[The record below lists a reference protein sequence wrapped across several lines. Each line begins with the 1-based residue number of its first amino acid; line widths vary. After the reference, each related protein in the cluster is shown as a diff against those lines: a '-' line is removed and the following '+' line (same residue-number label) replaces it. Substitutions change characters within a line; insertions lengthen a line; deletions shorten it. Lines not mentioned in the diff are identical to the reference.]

1 MSSSAPP
8 SPAALGLAVREE
20 RELREW
26 SQQQL
31 ADAAGLSAVY
41 ISEVER
47 GRRSPSLDVLARI
60 AAAVGLRLSELI
72 ARAERS

>member
-1 MSSSAPP
+1 
-8 SPAALGLAVREE
+8 LGLAVREE